1 MPTPHDE
8 SDVRIMLPR
17 VAGVLIPLFSLRT
30 LEDLGRGEIFGL
42 SQMVNFA
49 CDMGLGLV
57 QLLPLDEGA
66 PEENSPYSAMSI
78 FAIDPVY
85 ISARGLKGVGRVS
98 LANSLRKIAAT
109 QAPIR
114 SAVRPAKLALL
125 ERAWRASPDRVK
137 HSEEFDRFIADNHD
151 WLDDYALFRVLKDR
165 FAWSFWEKWP
175 TELRARDPHALA
187 AARSELA
194 EPIARYS
201 WFQFI
206 AHRQWSAVR
215 AYASEHRVMLGGDM
229 AFSPSHDSAEV
240 WANQGLFDLER
251 TVGAPPDAFNE
262 RGQRWGLPL
271 PKWDAMRADGFKLWR
286 TRARRAATMFDVL
299 RVDHV
304 VGLFRTFSFGKDP
317 DAPGSF
323 VPAEEHAQ
331 HVQGEEMLRALQ
343 QAAAGCEL
351 IAEDLGSVPPWV
363 RASLTA
369 LGIPGYKVMQWER
382 EWGAAE
388 ERFLRPAAYPELS
401 LATTGTHDTETLA
414 TWWERQPEAE
424 REKLI
429 DALEIRDRAD
439 PHRPLDE
446 AGLDAIL
453 HALYSSPARLVVPP
467 IQDLFGWTDQIN
479 RPGTIGDTNWSYRLP
494 FALEQ
499 RGQNSQVQSRVGK
512 LRAIAMD
519 SGRVAGATKA

>member
-1 MPTPHDE
+1 
-8 SDVRIMLPR
+8 MLPR

-42 SQMVNFA
+42 TPMVNFA
-49 CDMGLGLV
+49 RDMGLALV
-57 QLLPLDEGA
+57 QLLPLDECA
-66 PEENSPYSAMSI
+66 PEESSPYSAMSV
-78 FAIDPVY
+78 FAMDPVY

-98 LANSLRKIAAT
+98 LANSLQKIAAT
-109 QAPIR
+109 QGPIR

-125 ERAWRASPDRVK
+125 DRAWRASPERVK
-137 HSEEFDRFIADNHD
+137 RSAQFDRFIAENRD

-165 FAWSFWEKWP
+165 FAWSPWEKWP
-175 TELRARDPHALA
+175 AELRGRDPHALE

-194 EPIARYS
+194 DPITRYS

-206 AHRQWSAVR
+206 AHRQWSAMR
-215 AYASEHRVMLGGDM
+215 AYAAENRVMLGGDM
-229 AFSPSHDSAEV
+229 AFSPAHDSAEV
-240 WANQGLFDLER
+240 WANQVLFDLER

-286 TRARRAATMFDVL
+286 TRARRAAAMYDVL

-331 HVQGEEMLRALQ
+331 RAQGDEILRALRE
-343 QAAAGCEL
+343 AAGGCEL

-363 RASLTA
+363 RVLLTA

-382 EWGAAE
+382 EWDAAG
-388 ERFLRPAAYPELS
+388 ERFLKPAAYPELS

-414 TWWERQPEAE
+414 TWWERQSAAE
-424 REKLI
+424 REKLVE
-429 DALEIRDRAD
+429 ALEIRDRAD
-439 PHRPLDE
+439 PNRPLDE
-446 AGLDAIL
+446 TGLDAIL
-453 HALYSSPARLVVPP
+453 RSLYASPARLVVPP
-467 IQDLFGWTDQIN
+467 IQDLFGWNDQIN
-479 RPGTIGDTNWSYRLP
+479 RPGTISDTNWSYRLP

-499 RGQNSQVQSRVGK
+499 RGKNSQIQSRVGK
-512 LRAIAMD
+512 LRALAVD
-519 SGRVAGATKA
+519 SGRVAGTTKA